1 MFREKPSKR
10 SLTLNKNSLLLAVS
24 VLPVLVTLLILG
36 GDIPDP
42 DRNAHDMWAN
52 QLVNTGRL
60 TISQQGTYDDW
71 QIYYPNTVPK
81 PLELLTGI
89 LRVPGGIFYHSVI
102 TLLSAVLVLAA
113 AWYSAG
119 RGRIGLEAALFLG
132 FNPVFVFLCVRGSSA
147 IPFLGAMF
155 LLQSVKTSNAGA
167 LIASLA
173 RPEGFIYSGYHCIRN
188 RNWKLLALLGTIGI
202 AWLAFHKI
210 TCGSFSWA
218 ADEVK
223 FSVAAMD
230 YPTTNLVTFFPW
242 AGLRS
247 ILILGAP
254 AAALLLVTF
263 SKWKQRTPFS
273 LNFLLLAFSL
283 AMGSLVL
290 PRYIDQ
296 LFLIATPFLFLE
308 IGRSFKGRTRTVVAI
323 AAIVFPSFQW
333 ISTIPEIRQYER
345 LREIYQ
351 SFELPK
357 EGITATNELLIP
369 GFCLSLGIDDPT
381 GRFISVD
388 KAAWSHG
395 SEAELLEFGVTQVVI
410 VPVGV
415 YFPLHTKEWLETVE
429 NLDVKYFR

>member
-1 MFREKPSKR
+1 M
-10 SLTLNKNSLLLAVS
+10 S
-24 VLPVLVTLLILG
+24 VLPVLITLLILG

-52 QLVNTGRL
+52 QLINTGRL
-60 TISQQGTYDDW
+60 IISHQGTFDDW

-89 LRVPGGIFYHSVI
+89 IRGPGGIFYHSAI
-102 TLLSAVLVLAA
+102 TLLSALLVLAA

-119 RGRIGLEAALFLG
+119 RGRTGLETAFFLG
-132 FNPVFVFLCVRGSSA
+132 LNPVFVFLCIRGNSA

-155 LLQSVKTSNAGA
+155 LLQSAKTSNAGA
-167 LIASLA
+167 VIASLA

-188 RNWKLLALLGTIGI
+188 RKWKLLALLGTIGI

-210 TCGSFSWA
+210 TCGSFTWA

-230 YPTTNLVTFFPW
+230 YPTANPVTFFPW

-254 AAALLLVTF
+254 AAALLLMTF
-263 SKWKQRTPFS
+263 RKWEQRTPFS
-273 LNFLLLAFSL
+273 LNFLLLAVSL

-296 LFLIATPFLFLE
+296 LFLIAAPFIFLE
-308 IGRSFKGRTRTVVAI
+308 ISRIFKGRTRTAVAI
-323 AAIVFPSFQW
+323 AVIMFPSFQW
-333 ISTIPEIRQYER
+333 ISTIPEISQYER
-345 LREIYQ
+345 LREAYR
-351 SFELPK
+351 SFELPE
-357 EGITATNELLIP
+357 EGITAANELLIP
-369 GFCLSLGIDDPT
+369 GFCLSLGIDDPA
-381 GRFISVD
+381 GGFISAD
-388 KAAWSHG
+388 KAAWSHA
-395 SEAELLEFGVTQVVI
+395 SETALREFGVTQVVI
-410 VPVGV
+410 VPEGV
-415 YFPLHTKEWLETVE
+415 YFPPHTEEWLETINSIE
-429 NLDVKYFR
+429 VKYFR